1 MFQHW
6 QFICSTSNTLPTF
19 VGSHNFWL
27 LSLSVA
33 IAIIAAFG
41 ALTLAARL
49 PLMEEA
55 AQRRNWLGLG
65 AVAMGGG
72 IWTMHFVGMMSFRLP
87 VAVGYSLSWTVV
99 SLVPA
104 IAASAVA
111 LAVIGRERLDW
122 PRLIAGG
129 VLMGAGIG
137 LMHYLGMAAM
147 RGDFTM
153 AYDPW
158 LFTLSVVVAVVLA
171 LVALYVRQAISRW
184 EDGSGRHWS
193 VAAGAIVMGG
203 AVAGMHYTAMA
214 AVHFWPR
221 AVGPVYGDGELVLM
235 DQAVLGSIVSVA
247 AVLVTAATVVA
258 AATDHH
264 WRTAQRLRHEIV
276 DRVAAEAALRHKNAA
291 LERSMADLE
300 SFAYVASHDL
310 REPLRAIS
318 GHLTLLER
326 RLGPKLGPEDRESLH
341 FATTGAKHLDQMVLD
356 LLDYTRAG
364 RGESDGSVFV
374 DTAAAAQAAIVSLA
388 TMIADTEA
396 RIELADDLPIIPGG
410 KGDMTRLFA
419 ILIGNAIKFRAP
431 ERAPLIRI
439 RAERVGENWRFLV
452 SDNGIG
458 IPDKHDYRQRVFRLF
473 HRLHGRDS
481 FGGGSGVGL
490 AICKKIVDNLGGDI
504 TVETGDDGQGA
515 TFVITLPGEV

>member
-6 QFICSTSNTLPTF
+6 QFICSTANAAPAF

-27 LSLSVA
+27 LSLSVV
-33 IAIIAAFG
+33 IAIIAAYG

-49 PLMEEA
+49 PLMEET

-72 IWTMHFVGMMSFRLP
+72 IWTMHFVGMMSFGLP
-87 VAVGYSLSWTVV
+87 VPVGYSLTWTAV
-99 SLVPA
+99 SVLPA

-111 LAVIGRERLDW
+111 LTVIGRAQLDW
-122 PRLIAGG
+122 PRLVAGG

-171 LVALYVRQAISRW
+171 MVALYVRQAISRW
-184 EDGSGRHWS
+184 EDGSSRHWS
-193 VAAGAIVMGG
+193 VAAGAVAMGG

-214 AVHFWPR
+214 AVHFWPQN
-221 AVGPVYGDGELVLM
+221 AGPIFGGGELVLM

-276 DRVAAEAALRHKNAA
+276 DRAAAEAALRHKNAA
-291 LERSMADLE
+291 LERSMSDLE

-326 RLGPKLGPEDRESLH
+326 RLGPNLGPEDRESLH
-341 FATTGAKHLDQMVLD
+341 YATTGAKHLDRMVLD
-356 LLDYTRAG
+356 LLDYTQAG
-364 RGESDGSVFV
+364 RSGGEESGFV
-374 DTAAAAQAAIVSLA
+374 DCAAAAQAAIDSLA
-388 TMIADTEA
+388 TTIADTGA
-396 RIELADDLPIIPGG
+396 RIELAADLPIMPGV
-410 KGDMTRLFA
+410 KADMTRLFA
-419 ILIGNAIKFRAP
+419 ILIGNAIKFRDP
-431 ERAPLIRI
+431 DRAPLIRI
-439 RAERVGENWRFLV
+439 WADRVGENWRFHV
-452 SDNGIG
+452 ADNGIG

-473 HRLHGRDS
+473 HRLHGRDA

-490 AICKKIVDNLGGDI
+490 AICKKIVDTHGGNI
-504 TVETGDDGQGA
+504 AIETSEDGQGA
-515 TFVITLPGEV
+515 TFVITLPGKS